1 MTQRLELYDKG
12 FKVAIVKK
20 SLQQTIIKTHETNKS
35 KEDLSK
41 EVKDIKKNQL
51 KVLEIK
57 YTITKI

>member
-1 MTQRLELYDKG
+1 MKTQ
-12 FKVAIVKK
+12 
-20 SLQQTIIKTHETNKS
+20 ETNKS

-57 YTITKI
+57 HTITKIKNLWNVFKSRMERSG